1 MGMMLRRKDRKADRS
16 PTVNGKP
23 VKQEPKKKI
32 LTQPQEESQY
42 NLQDQVKNYQSGYK
56 PNRF

>member
-1 MGMMLRRKDRKADRS
+1 MGMLLRRHDRKADRT

-23 VKQEPKKKI
+23 VKQEPKKKS
-32 LTQPQEESQY
+32 LNQNEQETQYQPQE
-42 NLQDQVKNYQSGYK
+42 QVKNYHSGYK

>member
-1 MGMMLRRKDRKADRS
+1 MGMLLRRHDRKADRT

-23 VKQEPKKKI
+23 VRQEPKKKN
-32 LTQPQEESQY
+32 LAKTQTEYQYQPQEQT
-42 NLQDQVKNYQSGYK
+42 KNYTSGYK

>member
-1 MGMMLRRKDRKADRS
+1 MGMLLRRHDRKADRT

-23 VKQEPKKKI
+23 VKQEPKKKS
-32 LTQPQEESQY
+32 LTQTQTETKYQPQEQP
-42 NLQDQVKNYQSGYK
+42 KNYTSGYK

>member
-1 MGMMLRRKDRKADRS
+1 MGMLLRRHDRKADRT

-32 LTQPQEESQY
+32 LTNQE
-42 NLQDQVKNYQSGYK
+42 KK
-56 PNRF
+56 PNTDGRVIPTQYR